1 MTARSRVPG
10 AGFEPIMVGGGTG
23 SYSTDSSLPDQHAR
37 RGSFPDEMITIHE
50 DREEDFADTQPIVKN
65 AVQVSVNEAVSP
77 SVARAPSMLRRL
89 TTKLRSSNSTYRARA
104 SSRKHYANVEEN
116 ELDDVAVDLSSL
128 EGLGFQLKEVSRP
141 SIQRQNPL
149 EEDTSYGGGEG
160 EPTSPYPRR
169 LDKRRTIGD
178 GLVVG
183 AQLERDPLMAE
194 NITRDNSNRS
204 VDTLKRMKTVR
215 QVVKDLAEDRGQIIA
230 FDLSS
235 LEGVGLSHR
244 QSTNFD
250 DMGLARSM
258 TSQDT
263 KSYYF
268 PSDPDI
274 PNWKPFSMRPPY
286 IFMLVFIA
294 LGLAGFQEYL
304 CQTSIKRQNQTPKS
318 GLLTFNSV
326 TDVSDWWFFV
336 WKYLPTMI
344 TIMYSVLYSIMD
356 FDIRRLEPYYQLS
369 QPQGSRASAS
379 LNLDNMTMFQYF
391 IPFKAA
397 RLGQWTVCISTISN
411 IIAATIAPALQNPSI
426 NFDPNPDKSCGP
438 IGCSDGGKRFWV
450 IITPAWSRLLSA
462 AYLIVGLCALTLFI
476 QLRRKSGLLSDPKGI
491 AGIAAMATKSHI
503 LQDFKGLDLATR
515 EDIHKRLAHRTYVL
529 YKSSIWQ
536 GEWTKA
542 KESASET
549 QHRLRSPHPIM
560 LRLIAGIPF
569 IGIMFFCL
577 AAVPVISLTP
587 ARIIPNKA
595 PWLPILVATVLK
607 MIFSTFEADVRL
619 MEPFYQLSKGN
630 CTPQNSLTLDYQS
643 AIYGWMPIQA
653 ALNGHFIVALV
664 GLSSVCLDVLSVTIG
679 SFSVDSAVF
688 LKDQQHRTETS
699 QDETFISFVVSLTL
713 SIIILIFVICVTA
726 LVYSRRR
733 HPFLPREPSTIAA
746 VLSFIY
752 NSKMLTDFID
762 TETLENRA
770 METRLKNQG
779 KRYALA
785 WFRGRDGEVRC
796 AIDEEPVVSRYVHGK
811 PYRDAVAGPLGHD
824 SFYYP

>member
-1 MTARSRVPG
+1 M
-10 AGFEPIMVGGGTG
+10 MGGGTG
-23 SYSTDSSLPDQHAR
+23 SYSTDSSLSDQQMR
-37 RGSFPDEMITIHE
+37 RGSFPDEMVTIHE
-50 DREEDFADTQPIVKN
+50 DHEEDFADTRPIVKKN
-65 AVQVSVNEAVSP
+65 VAQVTVSEAISP
-77 SVARAPSMLRRL
+77 SIARTPSMFRRL
-89 TTKLRSSNSTYRARA
+89 TTKLRSGGTINRARA
-104 SSRKHYANVEEN
+104 GSRKHYANVEDT
-116 ELDDVAVDLSSL
+116 ELDPVAVDLSSL
-128 EGLGFQLKEVSRP
+128 EGLGFQLEEGSRP
-141 SIQRQNPL
+141 KRRSQISID
-149 EEDTSYGGGEG
+149 EDTAYNGGGVG
-160 EPTSPYPRR
+160 EPSSPQMGR

-183 AQLERDPLMAE
+183 AQLKRDLSV
-194 NITRDNSNRS
+194 NQHISRDNSRKS
-204 VDTLKRMKTVR
+204 AETLQRMNTVR
-215 QVVKDLAEDRGQIIA
+215 QVAKDLAEDRGQIIA

-244 QSTNFD
+244 QSTTFD
-250 DMGLARSM
+250 DMGLARTV

-263 KSYYF
+263 QSYIF

-274 PNWKPFSMRPPY
+274 PNWKPFSMSAFY
-286 IFMLVFIA
+286 IFMLAFVA

-304 CQTSIKRQNQTPKS
+304 CQVSMRNQKQTPKS

-326 TDVSDWWFFV
+326 RDVSTWWFFV

-344 TIMYSVLYSIMD
+344 TIAYSVLFSIMD

-379 LNLDNMTMFQYF
+379 LNLDHMTMFQYF
-391 IPFKAA
+391 VPFNAA
-397 RLGQWTVCISTISN
+397 RLGQWTVCISTFSN
-411 IIAATIAPALQNPSI
+411 IIAATIAPALQNPAV
-426 NFDPNPDKSCGP
+426 NFDQNPDKSCDTP
-438 IGCSDGGKRFWV
+438 QGCSDGGKKFWV
-450 IITPAWSRLLSA
+450 VIEPVWSRLLSA
-462 AYLIVGLCALTLFI
+462 SYVLVGICAIFLFF

-515 EDIHKRLAHRTYVL
+515 ADIHKRLAHRTYVL

-536 GEWTKA
+536 GEWTKNT
-542 KESASET
+542 ESTIET
-549 QHRLRSPHPIM
+549 SHRLRSPHPIM
-560 LRLIAGIPF
+560 LRLTAGIPF
-569 IGIMFFCL
+569 IGAMVFCL
-577 AAVPVISLTP
+577 AAVPIISLTK
-587 ARIIPNKA
+587 ARVIPNAA

-607 MIFSTFEADVRL
+607 LIWSTFEADVRL
-619 MEPFYQLSKGN
+619 MEPFYQLSKGH

-653 ALNGHFIVALV
+653 ALNGHFLVALV
-664 GLSSVCLDVLSVTIG
+664 GLSSVCLDILSVTIG

-688 LKDQQHRTETS
+688 LKDQQHRTGESS

-713 SIIILIFVICVTA
+713 SVVILLFVISVTI

-762 TETLENRA
+762 TELLDNRA
-770 METRLKNQG
+770 MEVRLKNLG

-811 PYRDAVAGPLGHD
+811 PYRDAVAGPLGND